1 MADANEGGSRSHEDV
16 AALEQR
22 VAELERI
29 NDRLE
34 QRVLS
39 LEDERQRLYSI
50 LENTPIMVDAF
61 DADGRI
67 VFWNR
72 ECERVTGYS
81 AREIVGNAK
90 GLELLYPD
98 ADARNRML
106 QEYAERETD
115 FRDWELELTRKDG
128 SRRKVLWSNVSR
140 EFPVSGWATWA
151 VGVDVTDLKELEAK
165 LRDSERRY
173 HDLVENM
180 TDVIYSTDL
189 AGVFTSIS
197 RSVWDIVGVEPERI
211 VGTDLRRWVP
221 QTELPKIEAA
231 RRRALAG
238 EKVLNELTLRDKNG
252 NDAYFEISVAPAKVG
267 DRIVGTQGIIRDITR
282 RHHAEQA
289 LRESEEML
297 RALFNAAT
305 ESILLVDPAGTVLT
319 LNETAAQRF
328 GKTVGEM
335 LGAKITDLGADIFP
349 ASTVEYRTRRVREV
363 LHTGKAVRFEDER
376 AGRCFDTSAYPVF
389 GTDGNVER
397 IAVFSKDITE
407 RKELERSLR
416 ESEERYRAV
425 VESAGD
431 AIAVVDERGIFRFMN
446 TTAGRRLGGRPADFI
461 GKSMWELFPKE
472 VADKRIEHVAAA
484 IRTERGT
491 SSIAMTRVQ
500 GELRWYNT
508 TIEPLR
514 DAEGKVIA
522 GLVIARDIHEF
533 KQAND
538 ELEAYRERMM
548 RAEHLASLGTL
559 SATLAHELTQPLTV
573 ILLSIQNCLKDLEG
587 TACPK
592 TVVEDLRE
600 CLEDASNAT
609 AIVQRFRTFARR
621 SSEKVS
627 RKVAV
632 YDVAQGVIRL
642 LAESAH
648 RRGVALETK
657 GLETLPPI
665 DAREKDL
672 EQLFFALSQNAIQ
685 AADGIRPSHLCISGQ
700 QNGDRIELQF
710 RDDCGGIAPEHLN
723 RIFEPFF
730 TTKPAGEGTGLGLC
744 IVRRIVSQALGSIR
758 VDSHAG
764 DGTTFFITLP
774 IQED

>member
-1 MADANEGGSRSHEDV
+1 
-16 AALEQR
+16 
-22 VAELERI
+22 
-29 NDRLE
+29 
-34 QRVLS
+34 
-39 LEDERQRLYSI
+39 
-50 LENTPIMVDAF
+50 
-61 DADGRI
+61 
-67 VFWNR
+67 
-72 ECERVTGYS
+72 
-81 AREIVGNAK
+81 
-90 GLELLYPD
+90 
-98 ADARNRML
+98 ML

-115 FRDWELELTRKDG
+115 FRGWELELTRKDG

-140 EFPVSGWATWA
+140 EFPVSGWATWG
-151 VGVDVTDLKELEAK
+151 VGIDVTELKELEAK

-189 AGVFTSIS
+189 TGVFTSIS
-197 RSVWDIVGVEPERI
+197 RSVQDIFGVEPERV
-211 VGTDLRRWVP
+211 VGTDLRQWVP

-238 EKVLNELTLRDKNG
+238 ERVLNELTLRDKNG
-252 NDAYFEISVAPAKVG
+252 NDGYFEISVAPAKAG

-282 RHHAEQA
+282 RSHAEQA

-297 RALFNAAT
+297 RSLFNATT
-305 ESILLVDPAGTVLT
+305 ESILLLDPVGTVLT
-319 LNETAAQRF
+319 LNETAARRF
-328 GKTVGEM
+328 GKTVAELVGTRI
-335 LGAKITDLGADIFP
+335 ADVGADVFP
-349 ASTVEYRTRRVREV
+349 AQTAEYRTRRISEV
-363 LHTGKAVRFEDER
+363 LYTGKAVRFEDER

-389 GTDGNVER
+389 GIDGTVQRITIFGKDVTD
-397 IAVFSKDITE
+397 

-431 AIAVVDERGIFRFMN
+431 AIAVVDELGVFRFMN
-446 TTAGRRLGGRPADFI
+446 TMAGRRLGGRPGDFV

-472 VADKRIEHVAAA
+472 VADKQMEHIAAA
-484 IRTERGT
+484 VRTEKGI
-491 SSIAMTRVQ
+491 SSTMMSNVQ
-500 GELRWYNT
+500 GEPRWYNT
-508 TIEPLR
+508 TVEPLR
-514 DAEGKVIA
+514 DAAGKVIA
-522 GLVIARDIHEF
+522 GLIIARDIHEF

-548 RAEHLASLGTL
+548 WAEHLASLGTL

-587 TACPK
+587 TACLK

-600 CLEDASNAT
+600 CLEEASNAT
-609 AIVQRFRTFARR
+609 AIIQRFRTFARR
-621 SSEKVS
+621 SSEKAS
-627 RKVAV
+627 RKVV
-632 YDVAQGVIRL
+632 VHDVAQRVIRL

-648 RRGVALETK
+648 RRGVTLETK

-685 AADGIRPSHLCISGQ
+685 AADGIRPSHLCVSGQ
-700 QNGDRIELQF
+700 QNEDRVELQF
-710 RDDCGGIAPEHLN
+710 KDDCGGIAPEHLDH
-723 RIFEPFF
+723 IFEPFF

-744 IVRRIVSQALGSIR
+744 IVRRIVSQAGGAIR

-774 IQED
+774 VQED